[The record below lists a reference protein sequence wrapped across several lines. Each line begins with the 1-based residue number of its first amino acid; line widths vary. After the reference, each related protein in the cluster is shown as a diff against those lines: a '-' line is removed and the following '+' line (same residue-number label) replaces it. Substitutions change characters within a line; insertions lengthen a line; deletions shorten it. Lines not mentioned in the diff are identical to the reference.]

1 MGEDER
7 KTIKIMEKLLLLF
20 LFSIPILAQKKIT
33 IASDAKKPIA
43 DALLLIDNSPKYIS
57 DSLGQV
63 FIQAEDWNKTIFI
76 RHLNFNRKQF
86 ENWAEKDTLF
96 LEETINELN
105 SIELVANQ
113 KYEKL
118 ENTLFPKSN
127 LRNLLPENL
136 GKSGPIRRNLEV
148 ALYFPNDKKTTD
160 IIKRLKVYTNDYRV
174 IENLE
179 TKKANR
185 RKNAKFSP
193 IEVNFYSVDS
203 VYGIPKE
210 KIFQENF
217 IISCQ
222 KNSDCAILELSEEE
236 QFEFPSSGVFVT
248 IKNLTSE
255 DYETLGFDYPPGITT
270 IGVSK
275 NNPIIPYF
283 RYLHQVE
290 AALWNLYN
298 YLIERQNAFKI
309 GIEFKN

>member
-1 MGEDER
+1 M
-7 KTIKIMEKLLLLF
+7 KKLLLLL
-20 LFSIPILAQKKIT
+20 LFSIPILAQKKLT
-33 IASDAKKPIA
+33 IASESKKPIE
-43 DALLLIDNSPKYIS
+43 DAILLIENSPKYIS

-76 RHLNFNRKQF
+76 RHLNFNRTQF

-113 KYEKL
+113 KYKKL

-127 LRNLLPENL
+127 LRNVLPENF
-136 GKSGPIRRNLEV
+136 GKSGPIGRNLEV
-148 ALYFPNDKKTTD
+148 ALYFPNDKKSSD
-160 IIKRLKVYTNDYRV
+160 IIKRIKVYTNDYKV
-174 IENLE
+174 IESLE
-179 TKKANR
+179 TKNAT
-185 RKNAKFSP
+185 RKRNAKYSP
-193 IEVNFYSVDS
+193 VEVNFYTVDA
-203 VYGIPKE
+203 VYGVPKE
-210 KIFQENF
+210 KLFQENF

-222 KNSDCAILELSEEE
+222 KNSDYAILELSEAE
-236 QFEFPSSGVFVT
+236 QFEFPYNGIFVT
-248 IKNLTSE
+248 IKNLTAE
-255 DYETLGFDYPPGITT
+255 DYETLGFDFPPGITT

-283 RYLHQVE
+283 RYLHQEE
-290 AALWNLYN
+290 AALWNLYS